1 MGTWQEMLL
10 PASWGSWKDHITGYC
25 SLRSSSWAILQ
36 TQGPSGRLSYMPLRR
51 PWQALHYGPATPVMV
66 KEPSNPPKGLT
77 VDTSIHTSRSRF
89 ADFSPGHENQGPI
102 LSQLIQDAGPQ
113 ICIELMQL
121 IFKKEKKK
129 FKKWKEALNRFF
141 FFKEDTGTCMWPTGI
156 WRDAQHHSSSG

>member
-1 MGTWQEMLL
+1 
-10 PASWGSWKDHITGYC
+10 
-25 SLRSSSWAILQ
+25 
-36 TQGPSGRLSYMPLRR
+36 
-51 PWQALHYGPATPVMV
+51 MV

-141 FFKEDTGTCMWPTGI
+141 FSKKIQVHACGQQVYEEMLNI
-156 WRDAQHHSSSG
+156 IHHQDSANQNHSETLSYICRNVCVCVSHLVMSDSLWLPGL